1 MPLIILQDAFCL
13 IIQSLISSGSLW
25 CQGSSGSTCCGF
37 PGKDLKLWCIP
48 GLAGAR
54 AGLAEIALSCLKD
67 NPVVSLLPMAW
78 LLPLLEY
85 YLLHCDSGPPSP
97 CQTRQYSLSITS
109 AHLCVL
115 AHSWRTSFKRCW
127 RLRVEKYCEQTGKKW
142 PFTGIF
148 SGNWQHCCT
157 ALTVLAGLFLFDAMK
172 HDRSLEVL
180 VLGDFFCCSFETM
193 QSKGFI

>member
-13 IIQSLISSGSLW
+13 IIQSLINLGSLW

-67 NPVVSLLPMAW
+67 NLAVSLLPTAW
-78 LLPLLEY
+78 LLLPLGY
-85 YLLHCDSGPPSP
+85 SLLHCEGGPASA
-97 CQTRQYSLSITS
+97 CQTRQYSLFITS
-109 AHLCVL
+109 AHLCVPAL
-115 AHSWRTSFKRCW
+115 SWRTSFKRCW
-127 RLRVEKYCEQTGKKW
+127 GLRVEKYCEQTGKKW

-148 SGNWQHCCT
+148 SGSWQWCCT
-157 ALTVLAGLFLFDAMK
+157 ALTVLAGLLFDAMK
-172 HDRSLEVL
+172 HGRSLDVL
-180 VLGDFFCCSFETM
+180 VLGDIFCCSFETM

>member
-1 MPLIILQDAFCL
+1 MIVVLPLPAR
-13 IIQSLISSGSLW
+13 
-25 CQGSSGSTCCGF
+25 QGNIHS
-37 PGKDLKLWCIP
+37 P
-48 GLAGAR
+48 
-54 AGLAEIALSCLKD
+54 
-67 NPVVSLLPMAW
+67 SLLPISAF
-78 LLPLLEY
+78 LPTAGEHPLKDAE
-85 YLLHCDSGPPSP
+85 G
-97 CQTRQYSLSITS
+97 
-109 AHLCVL
+109 
-115 AHSWRTSFKRCW
+115 
-127 RLRVEKYCEQTGKKW
+127 EQTGKKW